1 MELRRGEIKRFS
13 IASES
18 IKEQVISF
26 EPALSSDEW
35 AAQQDGRPHEEN
47 VPSLDVQDHTC
58 ARRKE
63 KQRETKGAVVFYL
76 SHTLSSLLFL
86 IQGGGVQGFIG
97 NEIRALNVING
108 FDFWNGS

>member
-1 MELRRGEIKRFS
+1 MHRIVCVHKAGVHAGKR
-13 IASES
+13 IPKKN
-18 IKEQVISF
+18 I
-26 EPALSSDEW
+26 
-35 AAQQDGRPHEEN
+35 
-47 VPSLDVQDHTC
+47 
-58 ARRKE
+58 
-63 KQRETKGAVVFYL
+63 GAVVFYL